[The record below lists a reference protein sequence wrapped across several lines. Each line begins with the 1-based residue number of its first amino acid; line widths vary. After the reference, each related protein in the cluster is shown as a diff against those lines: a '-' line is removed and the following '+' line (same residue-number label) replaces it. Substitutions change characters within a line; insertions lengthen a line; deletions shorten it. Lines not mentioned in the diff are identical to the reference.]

1 MSVTAAASGFVVLLL
16 TVPVV
21 LSQSGWSVTYDALES
36 KICAPRGST
45 VTIHCNYAYP
55 LRHTPNRAV
64 SESFWFIKDSIGVY
78 VDLRTDPQY
87 SGRVLYDCEKEE
99 KKCTLII
106 SDVRQSDSAEYKFR
120 FTTNQPADS
129 WTGSPGVTLSVA
141 DFQVQVRS
149 SNQYSSHKELM
160 CQSSCPLPHTLTYVW
175 YNNQREIQRGPSPSY
190 SSRFYYGDIVSCA
203 VKDNERSRSPPML
216 VQSQNG
222 WGVSYASTE
231 ICAFRG
237 STVDINCTYT
247 YPGKLNNK
255 ARSFWFVKDPNVDL
269 TTDPKYSG
277 RVEYTC
283 EDNKCCL
290 RISDLRQS
298 DSAEYKFRFITN
310 QPADSWTGSPG
321 VTLSVKDPQLQVHVR
336 RSMNI
341 QISNWTE
348 LTCHSSCQLP
358 HHLSYVW
365 YNKHNQV
372 KGGKKYFLLEH
383 VEAADSYYCAIKG
396 HEHIR
401 SASVC
406 APEVPVVSS
415 PSGEIM
421 EGSSVTLTCSS
432 DAQPA
437 ANYTWYKKNEREEFQ
452 LLLEGTRFVFSSIQS
467 SDSGV
472 YHCTAENELG
482 RNSTDII
489 IAVKYAPRSPSVSVS
504 PTGEIVEGSSVSLT
518 CSSDANPAANCTWY
532 RNHTR
537 IGEPKNIHHF
547 TAISSGDRGVYH
559 CKCENKHGRNS
570 TSKSIDVLL
579 SPSGEI
585 VEGSSVNLTCSSDAN
600 PAANC
605 TWYRNHTRIGEPK
618 NIHHFTAISSGDRGV
633 YHCKCENQYGHN
645 SIMKSLD
652 VLYAPKLPSVSV
664 SPNGEIVEGSS
675 VNLTCSSDANPPAD
689 YTWYKEN
696 EDSPKA
702 SEQIFNI
709 ADVRAEHGGN
719 YLCAAQNIRG
729 RHNSTVRL
737 TVKAVSL
744 GAWKS
749 AVILITS
756 GVFLG
761 IILLFTF
768 FLIRKMRTSKQ
779 SSQPGDRSDNSEKF
793 PSNQSEEQR
802 DFHSATVHFLKNQT
816 DPIYSNIRPVGASGH
831 EEDDDDDDEEEE
843 DEVAYA
849 TVTFKSSDPRVQDTG
864 EDPATL
870 YSTVTK
876 NF

>member
-78 VDLRTDPQY
+78 ADLRTDPQY

-190 SSRFYYGDIVSCA
+190 SSIFYSGDIVSCA

-231 ICAFRG
+231 ICAFGG

-255 ARSFWFVKDPNVDL
+255 ATSLSRSFWFVKDPYLDL

-452 LLLEGTRFVFSSIQS
+452 LLLEGTQFVFSSIQS

-537 IGEPKNIHHF
+537 IGEQKNIYHF

-559 CKCENKHGRNS
+559 CKCENKHGHNS
-570 TSKSIDVLL
+570 TSKSI
-579 SPSGEI
+579 
-585 VEGSSVNLTCSSDAN
+585 
-600 PAANC
+600 
-605 TWYRNHTRIGEPK
+605 
-618 NIHHFTAISSGDRGV
+618 
-633 YHCKCENQYGHN
+633 
-645 SIMKSLD
+645 D

-664 SPNGEIVEGSS
+664 SPSGEIVEGSS

-696 EDSPKA
+696 SDSAKA
-702 SEQIFNI
+702 SEQIFII

-779 SSQPGDRSDNSEKF
+779 SSQPGDRSDNSEKY
-793 PSNQSEEQR
+793 
-802 DFHSATVHFLKNQT
+802 QT
-816 DPIYSNIRPVGASGH
+816 DPIYSNIRPVGASRH

-849 TVTFKSSDPRVQDTG
+849 TVTFKSSDPSRVQDTG

-870 YSTVTK
+870 YSTVSK

>member
-1 MSVTAAASGFVVLLL
+1 FSIFRSP
-16 TVPVV
+16 PVKLQNTLV

-129 WTGSPGVTLSVA
+129 WTGSPGVTLSV
-141 DFQVQVRS
+141 
-149 SNQYSSHKELM
+149 
-160 CQSSCPLPHTLTYVW
+160 
-175 YNNQREIQRGPSPSY
+175 
-190 SSRFYYGDIVSCA
+190 
-203 VKDNERSRSPPML
+203 
-216 VQSQNG
+216 
-222 WGVSYASTE
+222 
-231 ICAFRG
+231 
-237 STVDINCTYT
+237 
-247 YPGKLNNK
+247 
-255 ARSFWFVKDPNVDL
+255 
-269 TTDPKYSG
+269 
-277 RVEYTC
+277 
-283 EDNKCCL
+283 
-290 RISDLRQS
+290 
-298 DSAEYKFRFITN
+298 
-310 QPADSWTGSPG
+310 
-321 VTLSVKDPQLQVHVR
+321 
-336 RSMNI
+336 
-341 QISNWTE
+341 ISNWTE

-401 SASVC
+401 SASV
-406 APEVPVVSS
+406 PVVSS

-452 LLLEGTRFVFSSIQS
+452 LLLEGTQFVFSSIQS

-537 IGEPKNIHHF
+537 IGEQKNIYHF

-559 CKCENKHGRNS
+559 CKCENKHGHNS
-570 TSKSIDVLL
+570 TSKSIDVLCK
-579 SPSGEI
+579 S
-585 VEGSSVNLTCSSDAN
+585 
-600 PAANC
+600 
-605 TWYRNHTRIGEPK
+605 
-618 NIHHFTAISSGDRGV
+618 HFIFCHLISWP
-633 YHCKCENQYGHN
+633 
-645 SIMKSLD
+645 
-652 VLYAPKLPSVSV
+652 VL
-664 SPNGEIVEGSS
+664 
-675 VNLTCSSDANPPAD
+675 
-689 YTWYKEN
+689 
-696 EDSPKA
+696 
-702 SEQIFNI
+702 
-709 ADVRAEHGGN
+709 
-719 YLCAAQNIRG
+719 
-729 RHNSTVRL
+729 
-737 TVKAVSL
+737 
-744 GAWKS
+744 
-749 AVILITS
+749 
-756 GVFLG
+756 
-761 IILLFTF
+761 
-768 FLIRKMRTSKQ
+768 
-779 SSQPGDRSDNSEKF
+779 
-793 PSNQSEEQR
+793 
-802 DFHSATVHFLKNQT
+802 NQT
-816 DPIYSNIRPVGASGH
+816 G
-831 EEDDDDDDEEEE
+831 
-843 DEVAYA
+843 
-849 TVTFKSSDPRVQDTG
+849 
-864 EDPATL
+864 L
-870 YSTVTK
+870 Y
-876 NF
+876 

>member
-78 VDLRTDPQY
+78 ADLRTDPQY

-190 SSRFYYGDIVSCA
+190 SSIFYSGDIVSCA

-231 ICAFRG
+231 ICAFGG

-255 ARSFWFVKDPNVDL
+255 ATSLSRSFWFVKDPYLDL

-452 LLLEGTRFVFSSIQS
+452 LLLEGTQFVFSSIQS

-537 IGEPKNIHHF
+537 IGEQKNIYHF

-559 CKCENKHGRNS
+559 CKCENKHGHNS
-570 TSKSIDVLL
+570 TSKSI
-579 SPSGEI
+579 
-585 VEGSSVNLTCSSDAN
+585 
-600 PAANC
+600 
-605 TWYRNHTRIGEPK
+605 
-618 NIHHFTAISSGDRGV
+618 
-633 YHCKCENQYGHN
+633 
-645 SIMKSLD
+645 D

-664 SPNGEIVEGSS
+664 SPSGEIVEGSS

-696 EDSPKA
+696 SDSAKA
-702 SEQIFNI
+702 SEQIFII

-802 DFHSATVHFLKNQT
+802 DFHSATVHFLKYQT
-816 DPIYSNIRPVGASGH
+816 DPIYSNIRPVGASRH

-870 YSTVTK
+870 YSTVSK

>member
-1 MSVTAAASGFVVLLL
+1 MRSVPSEDQQWIL
-16 TVPVV
+16 T
-21 LSQSGWSVTYDALES
+21 
-36 KICAPRGST
+36 
-45 VTIHCNYAYP
+45 
-55 LRHTPNRAV
+55 
-64 SESFWFIKDSIGVY
+64 
-78 VDLRTDPQY
+78 
-87 SGRVLYDCEKEE
+87 
-99 KKCTLII
+99 
-106 SDVRQSDSAEYKFR
+106 
-120 FTTNQPADS
+120 
-129 WTGSPGVTLSVA
+129 
-141 DFQVQVRS
+141 
-149 SNQYSSHKELM
+149 
-160 CQSSCPLPHTLTYVW
+160 
-175 YNNQREIQRGPSPSY
+175 
-190 SSRFYYGDIVSCA
+190 
-203 VKDNERSRSPPML
+203 
-216 VQSQNG
+216 
-222 WGVSYASTE
+222 
-231 ICAFRG
+231 
-237 STVDINCTYT
+237 
-247 YPGKLNNK
+247 

-283 EDNKCCL
+283 EDKCCL

-321 VTLSVKDPQLQVHVR
+321 VTLSVKGKSLPLE
-336 RSMNI
+336 I
-341 QISNWTE
+341 K

-401 SASVC
+401 SAS
-406 APEVPVVSS
+406 VPVVSS

-489 IAVKYAPRSPSVSVS
+489 IASHFIFFTFYFLSFNFM
-504 PTGEIVEGSSVSLT
+504 T
-518 CSSDANPAANCTWY
+518 CSKSNRPIFMSPCVFNCL
-532 RNHTR
+532 
-537 IGEPKNIHHF
+537 P
-547 TAISSGDRGVYH
+547 D
-559 CKCENKHGRNS
+559 
-570 TSKSIDVLL
+570 
-579 SPSGEI
+579 
-585 VEGSSVNLTCSSDAN
+585 
-600 PAANC
+600 
-605 TWYRNHTRIGEPK
+605 
-618 NIHHFTAISSGDRGV
+618 
-633 YHCKCENQYGHN
+633 
-645 SIMKSLD
+645 
-652 VLYAPKLPSVSV
+652 APKLPSVSV

-737 TVKAVSL
+737 TVKAGKYVGGYYL
-744 GAWKS
+744 D
-749 AVILITS
+749 T
-756 GVFLG
+756 
-761 IILLFTF
+761 T
-768 FLIRKMRTSKQ
+768 
-779 SSQPGDRSDNSEKF
+779 DNLCE
-793 PSNQSEEQR
+793 
-802 DFHSATVHFLKNQT
+802 
-816 DPIYSNIRPVGASGH
+816 
-831 EEDDDDDDEEEE
+831 
-843 DEVAYA
+843 
-849 TVTFKSSDPRVQDTG
+849 
-864 EDPATL
+864 
-870 YSTVTK
+870 
-876 NF
+876 